1 MQVGIFHKVGDELR
15 GQVHSLTLSF
25 ELVFIPVVSR
35 SKSGPSYKIMS
46 GATQVGR
53 AWPKTPGDLSFL
65 KVKFDDPTFPAPFIG
80 EMTSDA
86 EGNYVLVWK
95 RPGWRV

>member
-1 MQVGIFHKVGDELR
+1 MQVGVFQKVGDELR
-15 GQVHSLTLSF
+15 GQFHSLTLSF
-25 ELVFIPVVSR
+25 DLVFIPVVSR
-35 SKSGPSYKIMS
+35 SKSGPSFEIMS

-65 KVKFDDPTFPAPFIG
+65 KVKFDDPTFPGPFIG
-80 EMTSDA
+80 EMTADA